1 MSPIPSYTPEQL
13 TQATAD
19 WSTCIGKGGYGDV
32 FAGKLSGQE
41 VAVKRMNNA
50 AGTSPVGHAA
60 FEREMLVSQVLT
72 HDSVVP
78 VIGFSQ
84 QGSSRCL
91 VYPLHQGSLE
101 DRLHRR
107 GPAPVLRQA
116 IRLRI
121 AADLASTLQAM
132 HAKGVVHGDVKAGN
146 VLLTTELRGLFTDF
160 GQAHVQ
166 PELCETSELQ
176 RPSERDTLARDAGA
190 AGDSGAAATR
200 PVETR
205 NRCGTE
211 GYRAPEL
218 EPGTAPTAASDI
230 FSLGT
235 LLLELLSGM
244 QPMTGRGRPG
254 LPETVHGRVL

>member
-101 DRLHRR
+101 DR
-107 GPAPVLRQA
+107 QA

-176 RPSERDTLARDAGA
+176 RPSERDTLARQAHLG
-190 AGDSGAAATR
+190 
-200 PVETR
+200 P
-205 NRCGTE
+205 
-211 GYRAPEL
+211 
-218 EPGTAPTAASDI
+218 
-230 FSLGT
+230 SL
-235 LLLELLSGM
+235 
-244 QPMTGRGRPG
+244 Q
-254 LPETVHGRVL
+254 HGRLWRRRNATCGNEEQVWYRGVPGSGIRTGHCAYGCLRHFQVTHCAYGCLGYFQ